1 MMSQSPSGNPCRY
14 MLGFIFYLYKHRDRT
29 AESRS
34 AHPPMYT
41 KSHRCVILHT
51 YAFCVHIF
59 EKMTVEK

>member
-1 MMSQSPSGNPCRY
+1 
-14 MLGFIFYLYKHRDRT
+14 MLGFIFCLYKHRDRT

-51 YAFCVHIF
+51 YGFLCTHF
-59 EKMTVEK
+59 

>member
-14 MLGFIFYLYKHRDRT
+14 MLGFIFCLYKHRDRT

-41 KSHRCVILHT
+41 KKPVCSLLLP
-51 YAFCVHIF
+51 
-59 EKMTVEK
+59 